1 MTQSP
6 SRRPRVEDAAAIA
19 AEAEGFLIAHCHREE
34 ARREA
39 QALCAR
45 LPWLTTAQ
53 AEDLTRHYVNHRI
66 ALTRQILTT
75 TAERAQELR
84 GEYESRYHDLRRRLL
99 KRYAAVAA
107 GIWGCVTGI
116 CIVVDVLPPAR

>member
-6 SRRPRVEDAAAIA
+6 SRRSRVDETAAIA

-39 QALCAR
+39 QTLCAR

-66 ALTRQILTT
+66 VLTRQILTT
-75 TAERAQELR
+75 TSERAQELR
-84 GEYESRYHDLRRRLL
+84 SEYEVRYQDLRRRLL
-99 KRYAAVAA
+99 KRYAAVTA

-116 CIVVDVLPPAR
+116 CTVVSVLPPAR